1 VTGTRVRRDDLH
13 ELVADVLDVE
23 PEALTD
29 DSHFVDDFGVDSLV
43 ALELAIALERRY
55 GVAIAEDEIAGVRR
69 MPDVVD
75 LVQGKVAS

>member
-55 GVAIAEDEIAGVRR
+55 GVAIAEEEIAAVRR

-75 LVQGKVAS
+75 LVQRKVAS